1 MAGLVP
7 FNRKKADLSTTG
19 FEDFYNMLDD
29 FFTDGWPVKRSLSGD
44 TFKVDVSEDE
54 KNYYVDADLPGINKE
69 ELNVSLDEGRLTIS
83 VKRNENTEEKKPN
96 YIHRER
102 RCCSMQR
109 SIFLSEAE
117 PAGIKAKLD
126 NGELKIT
133 VPKKEK
139 KDTSVSVDIE

>member
-7 FNRKKADLSTTG
+7 LNRRKADLTTTG

-29 FFTDGWPVKRSLSGD
+29 FFTDGWPVKRSLTSD
-44 TFKVDVSEDE
+44 TFKVDVREDE
-54 KNYYVDADLPGINKE
+54 QNYYVDADLPGVKKE
-69 ELNVSLDEGRLTIS
+69 ELNVALDDGRLTIS
-83 VKRNENTEEKKPN
+83 VTRSDKAEETKPN

-109 SIFLSEAE
+109 SIYLSEAE

-139 KDTSVSVDIE
+139 KDNSVSIDIE